1 MLAVSP
7 RTARALVVFST
18 ILLVVFDAVSQYV
31 PIGYTKLADLS
42 SEYPTI
48 VSPSNW
54 TFYIWFLI
62 FVALV
67 AYTVFTALVGLEWR
81 YHRLAPAY
89 LATSLLN
96 VVWLVL
102 AQYRHLVWS
111 LVVLAVY
118 ALVLAWIAWDT
129 NTGEAPSDAESRE
142 EVALDVAQL
151 QQEAGDSAEDSE
163 VRQKSIRERWF
174 SWYRATWEDVCL
186 RYTFLLYLSWIYVAF
201 WVNALMLTPE
211 SRRTQFGYVVLVL
224 VVAGLPML
232 SLYLQNV
239 VPSLVAA
246 WTLVGVLVGSTSE
259 DVRAIG
265 AVLSLFPIGVVMR
278 VVALRFP
285 KPQPQ

>member
-1 MLAVSP
+1 MNVRVS
-7 RTARALVVFST
+7 RALVVSST

-81 YHRLAPAY
+81 YHRLALAY
-89 LATSLLN
+89 FVTSLLN
-96 VVWLVL
+96 VTWLVL
-102 AQYRHLVWS
+102 AQYRHLAWS
-111 LVVLAVY
+111 LVVLGVY
-118 ALVLAWIAWDT
+118 VLVLAWIAWDT
-129 NTGEAPSDAESRE
+129 NTGEAPSDAERSE
-142 EVALDVAQL
+142 EAAIEALQL
-151 QQEAGDSAEDSE
+151 QQRAEAGDSSDDAAP
-163 VRQKSIRERWF
+163 RRKSFRERWF

-186 RYTFLLYLSWIYVAF
+186 RYTFLLYLSWVYVAF

-246 WTLVGVLVGSTSE
+246 WVLAGVLVGSTSE

-265 AVLSLFPIGVVMR
+265 AVLALFPIGVVMR

-285 KPQPQ
+285 KPMPA